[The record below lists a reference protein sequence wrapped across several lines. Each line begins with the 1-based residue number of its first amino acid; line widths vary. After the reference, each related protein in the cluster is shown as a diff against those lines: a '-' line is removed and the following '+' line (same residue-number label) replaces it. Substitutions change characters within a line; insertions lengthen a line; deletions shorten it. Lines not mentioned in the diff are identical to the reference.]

1 MEDPTEI
8 VDWELPEPATD
19 MEELQ
24 REVRSLQIYV
34 KTLSQNYA
42 ATWRQIN
49 FLRKT
54 LRDLGIKID

>member
-8 VDWELPEPATD
+8 VDWELPEPPTD
-19 MEELQ
+19 MEELR

-34 KTLSQNYA
+34 RTLSQNYSA
-42 ATWRQIN
+42 IWRHIN
-49 FLRKT
+49 HLHKT